1 MAKIS
6 RHGGPT
12 NNPPVSTGVTGNPPA
27 AVYSY
32 PIGMVPARSP
42 VRPKVGAI
50 RQMWVDYAVGIGLAF
65 PKSVTKA
72 QLITMVDHHG
82 A

>member
-12 NNPPVSTGVTGNPPA
+12 NNPYNVTGGSTVDLPA
-27 AVYSY
+27 FSY
-32 PIGMVPARSP
+32 PIGVIPARSP

-72 QLITMVDHHG
+72 QLITMFDHHG

>member
-6 RHGGPT
+6 RLRGPT
-12 NNPPVSTGVTGNPPA
+12 NVAEVIQEPVT
-27 AVYSY
+27 VYSY
-32 PIGMVPARSP
+32 PIGVIPARSP
-42 VRPKVGAI
+42 VRPAVGAI

>member
-12 NNPPVSTGVTGNPPA
+12 NNPA
-27 AVYSY
+27 ADAEAAVVYSY
-32 PIGMVPARSP
+32 PIGMVPTRSP
-42 VRPKVGAI
+42 VRPAVGAI